1 MVTVLKLLTTLE
13 MLLALKMLT
22 ALNPTKGVPILTVPR
37 PTAVGRLLTSLNPT
51 KGMPILTAPHPTA
64 VGRLLTA
71 LNPTKGMPILTALHP
86 TAVGRLSVLRST
98 EDDLNLHSNHHVG
111 ATIGRSPSNEKSLCA
126 STSSL
131 NHGHLFAGP
140 SNGSWDQCRVSAV
153 GPAQEWHLNLRPMAS
168 HYVLV
173 VARPLE
179 KEGSSLST
187 PGSAEER
194 DLNSLATFGHAAPAP
209 APTDSQSPRLHPP
222 HALHVSL
229 VLIQGPRV

>member
-22 ALNPTKGVPILTVPR
+22 ALNPTKDLPILTAPR

-71 LNPTKGMPILTALHP
+71 LNPTKGMPILTAPHPTAVGRLLAALNPTKGMPILTAPHP

-98 EDDLNLHSNHHVG
+98 EDDLNLHSNYHVG
-111 ATIGRSPSNEKSLCA
+111 ATICRSPSNEKSLCA

-168 HYVLV
+168 HYVLAA
-173 VARPLE
+173 ARPLE

-187 PGSAEER
+187 QA
-194 DLNSLATFGHAAPAP
+194 
-209 APTDSQSPRLHPP
+209 RLRRE
-222 HALHVSL
+222 
-229 VLIQGPRV
+229 I